1 MKKGTYIALGCITG
15 ASLLGFLGMY
25 IAYTNLK
32 DTSRVFYETLFSFT
46 PHDIMR
52 LFFVIFA
59 LGFIVTVILLLLDLV
74 RYIDNRKSINGK
86 DNKN

>member
-15 ASLLGFLGMY
+15 ASLLGFLGMF
-25 IAYTNLK
+25 IAYSNLK
-32 DTSRVFYETLFSFT
+32 DNSMIFSVTLFSFT
-46 PHDIMR
+46 PRDIMR

-74 RYIDNRKSINGK
+74 RYLDNRKSINGK
-86 DNKN
+86 DNKD

>member
-1 MKKGTYIALGCITG
+1 MKKSTYIALGCITG

-25 IAYTNLK
+25 IAYCNLK
-32 DTSRVFYETLFSFT
+32 EYSRVFYDILFSFT

-59 LGFIVTVILLLLDLV
+59 LGFIVIVILLLLDLV
-74 RYIDNRKSINGK
+74 KYLDNRKSINDK

>member
-15 ASLLGFLGMY
+15 VSLLGFLGMF
-25 IAYTNLK
+25 IAYSNLK
-32 DTSRVFYETLFSFT
+32 DNSMIFSVTLFSFT

-74 RYIDNRKSINGK
+74 RYLDNRKSINGK
-86 DNKN
+86 DNKD